1 MNKCQYG
8 GIFFLLLLLVRS
20 CEMKWICSPG
30 PGIKCKHIEMRC
42 YCCHYLLY
50 LPSKILIQQH
60 TFFSSVD
67 AIVCPCIK
75 TIICRCSGYSYAGHT
90 VQTDWLSVR
99 GHSNLNYFNEIV
111 LKIRWQSTN
120 SNSLLRSLVSQFLFF
135 AFSFGLIDNLL
146 THTHIHNARPCIPQ
160 QYHILTA
167 IRHECVK

>member
-75 TIICRCSGYSYAGHT
+75 TIIYRCSGYSYAGHT